1 MISRVRG
8 LVLSAAL
15 AATVGSLPALAE
27 TKPAGAAFQFRVA
40 IEEGLLSVRLEK
52 VPLAEVLHEIGKEAG
67 IRVIIS
73 GELGA
78 VRPQSF
84 QRLPLEAGIARL
96 VGDNGLV
103 MIRAAP
109 DDATRTARLT
119 QIMVYGG

>member
-1 MISRVRG
+1 MISRLRG
-8 LVLSAAL
+8 LILSAAL
-15 AATVGSLPALAE
+15 AAAVGGLPALAE
-27 TKPAGAAFQFRVA
+27 TESADAASQFRVA
-40 IEEGLLSVRLEK
+40 IEEGLLSVRLEN

-73 GELGA
+73 GELGT

-84 QRLPLEAGIARL
+84 RGLSLEAGIARL

-103 MIRAAP
+103 MIRAAS